1 MIHALIAVAAAFDC
15 RWLRLCRCLNRFD
28 NRMVCFVSS
37 NYLYVENH
45 AVKILNIGMKWPISK
60 SHWEI
65 LLWGVCVECVR
76 ECMFEYCVCMC
87 TCSRN
92 RTCVKDV
99 KTFALDFQRLIENR
113 EQSSTD
119 RTYKEFEWCVFTRAT
134 EKKQKEN
141 SKWMNSAW
149 NASEA
154 RASQLFEIII
164 DNEPSKQLQ
173 YYFFLKRKEIK
184 CFCFCKIVN
193 RRNEAND
200 AIAIQQD
207 TAR

>member
-65 LLWGVCVECVR
+65 LFRFGEVSVLSVCERVHVWVL
-76 ECMFEYCVCMC
+76 CVCL
-87 TCSRN
+87 CSRN
-92 RTCVKDV
+92 RTCVENV
-99 KTFALDFQRLIENR
+99 KTFALDLQHSIENR
-113 EQSSTD
+113 EQISTD
-119 RTYKEFEWCVFTRAT
+119 RTYIAFEWCVFTRDRQRKNWRKVLN
-134 EKKQKEN
+134 EWIPHE
-141 SKWMNSAW
+141 MVAW

-154 RASQLFEIII
+154 RVSQLFKIII
-164 DNEPSKQLQ
+164 DNEPFKQLQ
-173 YYFFLKRKEIK
+173 YYIFFETKRDQV
-184 CFCFCKIVN
+184 FLF
-193 RRNEAND
+193 
-200 AIAIQQD
+200 
-207 TAR
+207 